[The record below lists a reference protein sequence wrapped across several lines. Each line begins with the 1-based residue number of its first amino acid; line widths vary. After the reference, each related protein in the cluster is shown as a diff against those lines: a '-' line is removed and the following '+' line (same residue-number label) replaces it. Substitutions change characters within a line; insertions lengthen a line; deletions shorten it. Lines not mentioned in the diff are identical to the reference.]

1 MSSFLLG
8 AALLLSQGSQMSVE
22 ATPNSVNMCAP
33 LIQEGIQNLYC
44 VVNQPEKDNGPYTRR
59 LAEKSSTENPFL
71 IDQEQ
76 LCSGKF
82 SIPTVKNKSKE
93 FGINY
98 QESAKVFYC
107 GPKLHMRV
115 LF

>member
-8 AALLLSQGSQMSVE
+8 AALLLSQGSQMSVK
-22 ATPNSVNMCAP
+22 ATPNATNMCAP
-33 LIQEGIQNLYC
+33 LIQEGTQHLYW
-44 VVNQPEKDNGPYTRR
+44 VVNQPNKDNGPYRR
-59 LAEKSSTENPFL
+59 LAEKSFTENPFL
-71 IDQEQ
+71 MDQEQ
-76 LCSGKF
+76 LFSGKF
-82 SIPTVKNKSKE
+82 SIPKVKNKSKE

-98 QESAKVFYC
+98 QASAKVFYC

>member
-8 AALLLSQGSQMSVE
+8 AALLLSQGAQMSVE
-22 ATPNSVNMCAP
+22 TTPNSVNMCAP

-44 VVNQPEKDNGPYTRR
+44 IVNQPEKDSGPYTRR
-59 LAEKSSTENPFL
+59 LAGKSSTENPFL
-71 IDQEQ
+71 MNQEQ
-76 LCSGKF
+76 LCSGKLF
-82 SIPTVKNKSKE
+82 TPTVKDKSKE
-93 FGINY
+93 FGIKY